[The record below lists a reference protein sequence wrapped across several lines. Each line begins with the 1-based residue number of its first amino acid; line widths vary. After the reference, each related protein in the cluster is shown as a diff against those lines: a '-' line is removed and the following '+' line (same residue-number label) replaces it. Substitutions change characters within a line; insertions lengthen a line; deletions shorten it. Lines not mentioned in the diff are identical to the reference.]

1 MEPGPSSR
9 SPAPRDQPRDPA
21 AGSSSSGGGDADI
34 ARDMKTHFRLCRF
47 IMEAGVKLGMR
58 SVPVATACVLY
69 HNFFECVSVS
79 VYEPDLVAMSCLYL
93 AGKVEEQHI
102 RTRDIINVSHRYFNR
117 HSPPLECDKE
127 FWDLRDSVVQCE
139 LLILRQLN
147 FQVTFE
153 HPHKYLLHYVTSVKS
168 LVNRHAWSR
177 CPVAETC
184 WALLRDCYHG
194 SMCIRHTPQHIAIAT
209 LYLALNSYGVELPV
223 GEKRWWQVLCDG
235 VTKADIDAVISDL
248 LQLYDM
254 EAKCN

>member
-1 MEPGPSSR
+1 MEGPSSR
-9 SPAPRDQPRDPA
+9 LSDTQDGPLWL
-21 AGSSSSGGGDADI
+21 AGRRASGGGAESDHALDT
-34 ARDMKTHFRLCRF
+34 KTHFRVCRF
-47 IMEAGVKLGMR
+47 IMETGVKLEMC

-69 HNFFECVSVS
+69 HHFFERVSMCA
-79 VYEPDLVAMSCLYL
+79 YEPYLVAMSCVYL

-102 RTRDIINVSHRYFNR
+102 RTRDIINVSHRYFNTG
-117 HSPPLECDKE
+117 SAPLECDK

-147 FQVTFE
+147 FHVSFE
-153 HPHKYLLHYVTSVKS
+153 HPHKYLLHYLLSVKS

-177 CPVAETC
+177 TPVAETS

-194 SMCIRHTPQHIAIAT
+194 AMCIRHTPQHIAIAT

-223 GEKRWWQVLCDG
+223 GEKEWWQVLCED
-235 VTKADIDAVISDL
+235 VTKADIDAVIFDL

-254 EAKCN
+254 EAKCI